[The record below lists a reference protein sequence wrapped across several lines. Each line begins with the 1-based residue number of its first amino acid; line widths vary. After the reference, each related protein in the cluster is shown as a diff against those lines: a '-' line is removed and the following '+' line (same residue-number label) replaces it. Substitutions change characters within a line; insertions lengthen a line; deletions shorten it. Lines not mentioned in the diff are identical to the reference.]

1 MMVELIF
8 NELEL
13 KAPLFVGSRHE
24 EFILDLKKIDLFENN
39 GDRIFG

>member
-13 KAPLFVGSRHE
+13 KAPLFVDSRHE
-24 EFILDLKKIDLFENN
+24 EFILDLKKMDLFKNN
-39 GDRIFG
+39 DDRVFC